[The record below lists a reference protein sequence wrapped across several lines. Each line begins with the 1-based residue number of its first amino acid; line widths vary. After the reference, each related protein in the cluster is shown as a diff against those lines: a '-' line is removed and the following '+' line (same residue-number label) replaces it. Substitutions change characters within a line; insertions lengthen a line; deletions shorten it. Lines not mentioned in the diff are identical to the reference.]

1 MRAAETPNPGD
12 TRAEP
17 VPSWGFENAP
27 NAQSSTEGHAHG
39 RPRPSAPA
47 FSAEDSFPLN
57 RLPGG
62 CATQAETQEAR
73 KGQRDAEQTHGPT
86 ENTPATR
93 PLRERKCLRV
103 HRASGLHFPEFVRSA
118 FLSGSA
124 SDYTECLDYISQNAE
139 ENNPESHF
147 PGRLREAS

>member
-1 MRAAETPNPGD
+1 MHRGSA
-12 TRAEP
+12 
-17 VPSWGFENAP
+17 
-27 NAQSSTEGHAHG
+27 EGHVHG

-62 CATQAETQEAR
+62 CASQAETQEAR
-73 KGQRDAEQTHGPT
+73 KGQQDAEHTHGPT

-124 SDYTECLDYISQNAE
+124 SDYTVPGLHLPECQGKQSRGSLSRKTTVPKM
-139 ENNPESHF
+139 PERKDSRQV
-147 PGRLREAS
+147 PTSGW